1 MSAVKEFEGYAREC
15 IRLATQADNEV
26 VRKDLFEIARA
37 WMHAAMEEENMA
49 DVTQSL
55 PFGSRRIRP

>member
-1 MSAVKEFEGYAREC
+1 
-15 IRLATQADNEV
+15 LATQADNEV
-26 VRKDLFEIARA
+26 ARKDLFEIARA
-37 WMHAAMEEENMA
+37 WMQAAMEEENMA